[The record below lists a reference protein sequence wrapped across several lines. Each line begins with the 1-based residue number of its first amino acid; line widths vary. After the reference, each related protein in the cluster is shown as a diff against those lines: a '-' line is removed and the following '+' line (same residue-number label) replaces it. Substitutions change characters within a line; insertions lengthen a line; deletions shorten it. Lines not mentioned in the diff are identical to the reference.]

1 MEPGS
6 LFSPGRPALIVPL
19 TGTNQVELRGQ
30 ISRIPQ
36 AADLVEW
43 RLDLLRDYHNPA
55 YLREIVEAVAPVIK
69 LPWLATCRSK
79 HQGGGSRMVP
89 THQFETMK
97 MLVKA
102 GASVLDIED
111 DFSLATEALA
121 YAHDLGVVSVLSR
134 HYFAAAEAEKMD
146 RESIYNW
153 LAAAHERGAQ
163 VAKLAL
169 TITSAQHLLAVF
181 TAMENYYQDTAGK
194 RPFLVAGMGPL
205 GTASRL
211 VGGVFGNCATF
222 AVLPGAEP
230 SAPGQV
236 TAALQAEVLSALG
249 KEES

>member
-43 RLDLLRDYHNPA
+43 RLDLLRDYHTPA

-97 MLVKA
+97 ILVKA
-102 GASVLDIED
+102 GASALDIED

-146 RESIYNW
+146 RESIYSW

-169 TITSAQHLLAVF
+169 TITSTQHLLAVF
-181 TAMENYYQDTAGK
+181 TAMENYYRDTAGK

-222 AVLPGAEP
+222 AVLAGAEP

>member
-1 MEPGS
+1 MAQEA
-6 LFSPGRPALIVPL
+6 LFSSGRPALIVPL

-30 ISRIPQ
+30 ISRIPRV
-36 AADLVEW
+36 ADLVEW
-43 RLDLLRDYHNPA
+43 RLDQLRDYHNPA
-55 YLREIVEAVAPVIK
+55 YLREVVETVAPAIK
-69 LPWLATCRSK
+69 LPWLATCRSA
-79 HQGGGSRMVP
+79 HQGGGSRMVS

-111 DFSLATEALA
+111 DFSLAAEALT
-121 YAHDLGVVSVLSR
+121 YAHDRGVVSVLSR
-134 HYFAAAEAEKMD
+134 HYFAVAEAEKMD
-146 RESIYNW
+146 SEKIYDW

-169 TITSAQHLLAVF
+169 TITSARHLLEVF
-181 TAMENYYQDTAGK
+181 TAMESYYRDTAGQ
-194 RPFLVAGMGPL
+194 RLFLVAGMGEI

-222 AVLPGAEP
+222 AALPGAKP

-236 TAALQAEVLSALG
+236 TASLQAEVLSALG
-249 KEES
+249 KE

>member
-69 LPWLATCRSK
+69 LPWLATCRSVA
-79 HQGGGSRMVP
+79 QGGGSRMVP

-102 GASVLDIED
+102 GASALDIED

-121 YAHDLGVVSVLSR
+121 YARDRGVVSVLSR
-134 HYFAAAEAEKMD
+134 HYFAAAEAESMD
-146 RESIYNW
+146 SGRIYNW
-153 LAAAHERGAQ
+153 LATAHERGAQ

-169 TITSAQHLLAVF
+169 TITSTQHLLAVF
-181 TAMENYYQDTAGK
+181 TAMENYYRDTAGK